1 MATKS
6 PDKRI
11 SDLEA
16 ENLKLKQKI
25 EILENIVSN
34 IKGILKT
41 KVEQVRHALKA
52 HKK

>member
-6 PDKRI
+6 PDRRV

-16 ENLKLKQKI
+16 ENLKLKQKV
-25 EILENIVSN
+25 EVLENIVSN
-34 IKGILKT
+34 IKSVLKT

>member
-1 MATKS
+1 MAAKS

-25 EILENIVSN
+25 EALENIVSN
-34 IKGILKT
+34 IKSVLKT